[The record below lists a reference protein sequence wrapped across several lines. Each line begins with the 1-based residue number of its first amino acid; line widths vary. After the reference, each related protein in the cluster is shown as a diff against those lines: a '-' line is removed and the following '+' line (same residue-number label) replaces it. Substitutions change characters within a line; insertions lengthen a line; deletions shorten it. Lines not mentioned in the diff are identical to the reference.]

1 MIQWSMKFD
10 MYISDI
16 HYTYTLPRHYDREKY
31 NPEDQKYTTSI
42 HVAYSVLLFYLDC
55 FKTGN
60 CLGSLR
66 VNRVGQLA
74 TGVWVVIVYKGYF
87 DGLDSDVDGN
97 VLKKHN
103 THTYISTF
111 WGFRG
116 AVCIVLVLWIIFI
129 LTIEGLPFW
138 SLKYMFLNWWFNT
151 HYKKWVSEMH
161 CSVDWGTMTMIRIV
175 FVVFHLSFVAWSKRG
190 GQCLPIVGP
199 LKGSMCFGDWW
210 MKTKRCSS
218 IGFSTCLIICL
229 ILCLIVCWFVG
240 LLLVYWFVGSWA
252 RLLAWHQQRCQK
264 TFIPRVHLE
273 YVAISCFGTCL
284 MKMMTMMMTNMTMT
298 NDNDTNIMMI
308 MHM

>member
-103 THTYISTF
+103 THTHIHFHFLRISGSSLYSPGALNHFYSYYWRITF
-111 WGFRG
+111 LESKIYVFE
-116 AVCIVLVLWIIFI
+116 LVIQ
-129 LTIEGLPFW
+129 
-138 SLKYMFLNWWFNT
+138 
-151 HYKKWVSEMH
+151 H
-161 CSVDWGTMTMIRIV
+161 
-175 FVVFHLSFVAWSKRG
+175 
-190 GQCLPIVGP
+190 P
-199 LKGSMCFGDWW
+199 L
-210 MKTKRCSS
+210 
-218 IGFSTCLIICL
+218 
-229 ILCLIVCWFVG
+229 
-240 LLLVYWFVGSWA
+240 
-252 RLLAWHQQRCQK
+252 
-264 TFIPRVHLE
+264 
-273 YVAISCFGTCL
+273 
-284 MKMMTMMMTNMTMT
+284 
-298 NDNDTNIMMI
+298 
-308 MHM
+308 